1 MAVELDLDAFI
12 SDDSDDDVNP
22 RVGDATFPLRT
33 VDEILNSPSSSDS
46 DSEPELEPKTE
57 LKNQIAPQ
65 SSLPAPEKR
74 ETRQMTV
81 TAPVIRSTSLDLPSS
96 SASSDTLSSLVLR
109 GLSDRPLP
117 PLFHGVRVANPRP
130 GAALAA
136 AAAASRS
143 VATPHAAAI
152 KLRRVDPVSRSLQ
165 KESSG
170 DVDEDLKK
178 VEAERESSAFSITG
192 NLEDLNVSEN
202 TNENLNKKE
211 SKGDELELIVEPKS
225 VEPIFRSY
233 ESVLKGENVQNLNE
247 NVMLDYVQ
255 LNANLGF
262 QEMNGEKGEELA
274 NNPESVKNVQLNA
287 NSGFQEMNEEQGEEL
302 VAELGNDRD
311 EQNLTEIWS
320 KPLEIGH
327 ISENLDKLSPND
339 DKSETPMSPTLEI
352 AENSNEVDNL
362 PEDKTIGTQVDDLI
376 VEAVEIAKKA
386 EKKLKSSMKPLE
398 YYEEIEKRQASY
410 GLHYEEGAVA
420 QPMRLEGIRRGPP
433 AVGYLQIDLDNAA
446 TRLVSSQGFKR
457 EHGSPQVVAV
467 HRAYIAFGM
476 SGGSVFVVPSKYSIH
491 SSDNMDSKMLV
502 FTNQGEKSPAPV
514 TSMCFNQQG
523 DFLLVGYGDGHL
535 TIWDMAKSSA
545 PAKVIY
551 GEHTAPVV
559 HSLFLGQESSSSRQ
573 YKAITGDS
581 KGFVLLHTF
590 SVLPLLNRFTIKSQ
604 RLLEGQK
611 NGVVLSAS
619 PLVVDELYGLIA
631 GSSAQGAYAS
641 ASAGGLS
648 SMMGGVLF
656 NEGGG
661 SSGPAEEGV
670 VIFVTH
676 QNALVVKLGAS
687 VEVYEKFSRPEGVRE
702 GSLPYTA
709 WKCVLVSPDA
719 SSEEPERVSWL
730 AIAWDR
736 KVQVYKLVKSEMKKH
751 SEWSIDSAAIGV
763 AWLDDQM
770 LVLLNTRGQL
780 CLFTK
785 DASEL
790 HRTSINPHDGSSV
803 DDIITYHTHFLNVY
817 GNPEK
822 SYHNSVSVRGATV
835 YILGPM
841 HLMVS
846 RLLPWKERIQVL
858 QRAGDW
864 MGALDMAMRLYD
876 GHTQGV
882 VDLPRKI
889 GDIRDAIMPFLVELL
904 LSYVDEVFSYIL
916 VAFRGQNGKE
926 SEIEEQYVRVG
937 GVAVEYCVHISRI
950 DILFE
955 TVFSRFH
962 AVHQGGS
969 FLEILEPYILKDML
983 GCLPPEIMQ
992 ALVEYYSEK
1001 GWLQRVEQC
1010 ILHMDIS
1017 SLDFNQVVRLCRE
1030 HGLYGAL
1037 IYLFNQGLNDYRA
1050 PLEELLLVVQ
1060 NSPRKEAS
1068 RTCYRM
1074 LVYLKYCFQGL
1085 AFPPGHGRIPI
1096 DRVQSVRNE
1105 LLQFLLEESRSQNSQ
1120 ISQIFRASCNICPNL
1135 CHMLVIDAAATLEV
1149 IRLALTKPEYPGLE
1163 EGLDQ
1168 KTLNATVQDLTNVL
1182 VQLLGLENESLR
1194 ELGLDDEPR
1203 VWPSQKDLGH
1213 LLEFVSYVASQHG
1226 TSLSAQSLKHVL
1238 VYLTSP
1244 EKGLAFENEKVVLRL
1259 FRVLDVWSWC
1269 SDDVLELCS
1278 KAGFHQA
1285 CGLIHATRDN
1295 NVAAMDCFM
1304 KDTEDPFHAFA
1315 FIDSMLSRLGS
1326 SDDGIVSFHSAVM
1339 SRVPDLV
1346 QLNRECT
1353 FLLVLDHFGGES
1365 QEILSRLNDH
1375 PQSLFL
1381 FLKTAIDVHLSG
1393 NLSIDEFR
1401 ILKDDM
1407 AVNDYLERL
1416 TNNQKVGIE
1425 RNCIQVTDEI
1435 IEIYLELLC
1444 RYEQD
1449 SVLKFLQTFDNYRL
1463 EQCLRLCLDHGATDA
1478 AAFLLER
1485 VGDVSG
1491 ALVLVMT
1498 GLEEKFESL
1507 ISTLEHNFKDS
1518 SDLGT
1523 ILKTKEAMSVL
1534 DVLHCA
1540 VDLCQRNMHRIDQKE
1555 SESLWFNLFDVFSQ
1569 PLQRFSGGKG
1579 IPILRRVFSQFV
1591 GEIIEGMA
1599 GCIPLPAIMAKLLSD
1614 SGNQEF
1620 GDFKLIILK
1629 MLSTY
1634 GYEKRILDTAKS
1646 VIEDDT
1652 FYTLSLLKRGVSH
1665 AFAPQ
1670 SLTCC
1675 ICNSSLHKID
1685 SNPKIR
1691 LYSCGHATH
1700 LTCETED
1707 QHSQKLSQ
1715 EHVCPV
1721 CLPKKST
1728 LPHEENGLIGFYASN
1743 SKHKIGAVGVQ
1754 RVHEADTLER
1764 SRTSQVSRF
1773 EILSHLQKSKKPF
1786 QMDSLPQLRLSPPVI
1801 YHETVNRSANIRGQS
1816 SKNNTVKGE
1825 RSKRLWQ
1832 IKDLKSKGFRTNLFG
1847 SEKSKT

>member
-1 MAVELDLDAFI
+1 MAGELDLDAFL
-12 SDDSDDDVNP
+12 SDDDVIS
-22 RVGDATFPLRT
+22 RDDDGDAIPFRT
-33 VDEILNSPSSSDS
+33 VDEILNSPSSSSS
-46 DSEPELEPKTE
+46 DSESETAPKPKPKPKPKTKE
-57 LKNQIAPQ
+57 QIVSQ
-65 SSLPAPEKR
+65 SSLPAPEKL
-74 ETRQMTV
+74 ETRQETI
-81 TAPVIRSTSLDLPSS
+81 TPPVNTLRNRSTSLDLPSS
-96 SASSDTLSSLVLR
+96 SSSSSSSDTLTSLVLR
-109 GLSDRPLP
+109 GLSDRPP
-117 PLFHGVRVANPRP
+117 RPLFRGVRVSNQRP

-136 AAAASRS
+136 AAAASRP
-143 VATPHAAAI
+143 VATPHAAAL
-152 KLRRVDPVSRSLQ
+152 KLRSLQ
-165 KESSG
+165 KENSG
-170 DVDEDLKK
+170 GVDEEVKK
-178 VEAERESSAFSITG
+178 VEIEGENGASSSSFGVTG
-192 NLEDLNVSEN
+192 NLEELAVSEN
-202 TNENLNKKE
+202 ADENTKKE
-211 SKGDELELIVEPKS
+211 SKGDNVDLEIETKGEETISRSSESIVE
-225 VEPIFRSY
+225 
-233 ESVLKGENVQNLNE
+233 GEDMQNLNE
-247 NVMLDYVQ
+247 NVTLDHVQ
-255 LNANLGF
+255 LNEKSEL
-262 QEMNGEKGEELA
+262 QERKEEVEELV
-274 NNPESVKNVQLNA
+274 NNSELVNKS
-287 NSGFQEMNEEQGEEL
+287 EL
-302 VAELGNDRD
+302 VAESGMDHG
-311 EQNLTEIWS
+311 EQNLKEIQSKPTEI
-320 KPLEIGH
+320 KQTL
-327 ISENLDKLSPND
+327 ENLDKISPSD
-339 DKSETPMSPTLEI
+339 DEPGPTTSPTLEI
-352 AENSNEVDNL
+352 AENMNE
-362 PEDKTIGTQVDDLI
+362 EIEK
-376 VEAVEIAKKA
+376 AVEIAKKA
-386 EKKLKSSMKPLE
+386 EKKFKSSMTPLE
-398 YYEEIEKRQASY
+398 YYEETEKRQASY

-446 TRLVSSQGFKR
+446 TRLISSQGFRR
-457 EHGSPQVVAV
+457 EHGSPQVVVV

-476 SGGSVFVVPSKYSIH
+476 SRGGVFVVPSKYSIH

-502 FTNQGEKSPAPV
+502 FTNQGEKSSAPV

-523 DFLLVGYGDGHL
+523 DLLLVGYGDGHL
-535 TIWDMAKSSA
+535 TIWDVAKLV
-545 PAKVIY
+545 PAKVIS

-559 HSLFLGQESSSSRQ
+559 HALFLGQESSSSRQ

-604 RLLEGQK
+604 CLLEGQK

-619 PLVVDELYGLIA
+619 TLIVDEPYGLIA
-631 GSSAQGAYAS
+631 GASAQGAYAS
-641 ASAGGLS
+641 TSAGGLS
-648 SMMGGVLF
+648 SMMGGVVGGVLF
-656 NEGGG
+656 NESGG

-676 QNALVVKLGAS
+676 QNALVVKLGTS

-709 WKCVLVSPDA
+709 WKCVPVSHDA
-719 SSEEPERVSWL
+719 SSSGEPERVSWL

-736 KVQVYKLVKSEMKKH
+736 RVQVYKLVKSELKKH
-751 SEWSIDSAAIGV
+751 KEWSIDSAAIGV

-785 DASEL
+785 DSSEL
-790 HRTSINPHDGSSV
+790 HRTSISPHDGSSV

-882 VDLPRKI
+882 VDLPRNI

-904 LSYVDEVFSYIL
+904 LSYVDEVFSYIS

-926 SEIEEQYVRVG
+926 TEIEEQYARVG

-950 DILFE
+950 DILFD
-955 TVFSRFH
+955 TVFSRFL

-992 ALVEYYSEK
+992 ALVEHYNKK

-1017 SLDFNQVVRLCRE
+1017 SLDFNQVVKLCRE

-1037 IYLFNQGLNDYRA
+1037 IYLFNQGLNDYKA
-1050 PLEELLLVVQ
+1050 PLEELLSVVQ
-1060 NSPRKEAS
+1060 SSPWKEAS
-1068 RTCYRM
+1068 RICYRM

-1096 DRVQSVRNE
+1096 DRIRSVRND
-1105 LLQFLLEESRSQNSQ
+1105 LLQFLLEESRSENSK
-1120 ISQIFRASCNICPNL
+1120 ISQIFKASCSICPNL
-1135 CHMLVIDAAATLEV
+1135 CHLLIIDTAATLEV
-1149 IRLALTKPEYPGLE
+1149 IRFSLMEPEMADQE
-1163 EGLDQ
+1163 EGLGQERLDS
-1168 KTLNATVQDLTNVL
+1168 TLQDLTNIL
-1182 VQLLGLENESLR
+1182 VRLIGLEDETLR
-1194 ELGLDDEPR
+1194 ELELDEEAR
-1203 VWPSQKDLGH
+1203 VWPSQKDSRH
-1213 LLEFVSYVASQHG
+1213 LLQFVSYVVSHKGASV
-1226 TSLSAQSLKHVL
+1226 SAQCLKHVL

-1244 EKGLAFENEKVVLRL
+1244 EKGLAFENEKEVLRL
-1259 FRVLDVWSWC
+1259 FRVLPSTEWC
-1269 SDDVLELCS
+1269 SDDVLELCL

-1285 CGLIHATRDN
+1285 CGLIHARRGN
-1295 NVAAMDCFM
+1295 NVAALDCYM

-1315 FIDSMLSRLGS
+1315 FIDSMLSGHVL
-1326 SDDGIVSFHSAVM
+1326 SDEGAMSFHSSVM
-1339 SRVPDLV
+1339 SRFPDLV
-1346 QLNRECT
+1346 KLNRECT
-1353 FLLVLDHFGGES
+1353 FFLVLDHFDGES
-1365 QEILSRLNDH
+1365 QEILSRLHDH

-1393 NLSIDEFR
+1393 NLSIDEFH
-1401 ILKDDM
+1401 ILKDDV
-1407 AVNDYLERL
+1407 AVNGYLERL
-1416 TNNQKVGIE
+1416 TNNQKIGIE
-1425 RNCIQVTDEI
+1425 RNPIQVSDEI
-1435 IEIYLELLC
+1435 IELYLELLC

-1463 EQCLRLCLDHGATDA
+1463 EHCLRLCLDHGATDA

-1498 GLEEKFESL
+1498 GLDEKFESL
-1507 ISTLEHNFKDS
+1507 ISSLEHNFKDS
-1518 SDLGT
+1518 RDFSA
-1523 ILKTKEAMSVL
+1523 ILKTKEAINVL

-1540 VDLCQRNMHRIDQKE
+1540 IDLCQRNMHRIDPNE
-1555 SESLWFNLFDVFSQ
+1555 SESLWFQLFDAFSR
-1569 PLQRFSGGKG
+1569 PLKSFSGGKR
-1579 IPILRRVFSQFV
+1579 IPILRRVFSHFV
-1591 GEIIEGMA
+1591 GDIIEGMA

-1614 SGNQEF
+1614 SGNREF

-1652 FYTLSLLKRGVSH
+1652 FYTLSLLKKGVSH

-1670 SLTCC
+1670 NLTCC
-1675 ICNSSLHKID
+1675 ICNSSLHKMD
-1685 SNPKIR
+1685 SNPKVR
-1691 LYSCGHATH
+1691 LYSCGHTTH
-1700 LTCETED
+1700 FTCESED
-1707 QHSQKLSQ
+1707 QHAYKPSK

-1721 CLPKKST
+1721 CLPKKT
-1728 LPHEENGLIGFYASN
+1728 ITAHEENALVGLYASN
-1743 SKHKIGAVGVQ
+1743 SKQQNGEVGVQ
-1754 RVHEADTLER
+1754 RVYEADSLER

-1773 EILSHLQKSKKPF
+1773 EILSNLQKSKKPF
-1786 QMDSLPQLRLSPPVI
+1786 QMDPLPQLKLSPPVI
-1801 YHETVNRSANIRGQS
+1801 YHETVNRSANLRGQS
-1816 SKNNTVKGE
+1816 SNSSTVKGE

-1832 IKDLKSKGFRTNLFG
+1832 IKDLKSKGFTTNLFG
-1847 SEKSKT
+1847 SEKSKTRWLDI